1 MISGVEKDEKEV
13 SVLRKM
19 KRHVGQKTGREM
31 IKMHDKNGEKDE
43 EDKEPSRPENRER
56 DDKDA

>member
-13 SVLRKM
+13 SVLRKI

-31 IKMHDKNGEKDE
+31 IKMHDKDGEKDRE
-43 EDKEPSRPENRER
+43 TSRSENREK
-56 DDKDA
+56 DNKDA